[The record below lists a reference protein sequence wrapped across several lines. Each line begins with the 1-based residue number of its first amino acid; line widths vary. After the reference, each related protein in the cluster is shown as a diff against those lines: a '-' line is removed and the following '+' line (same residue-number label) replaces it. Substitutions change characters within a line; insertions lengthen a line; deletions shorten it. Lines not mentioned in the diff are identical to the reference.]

1 MSVKK
6 ILDMGEVKMVL
17 FGRWLVTQHS
27 YEELMSE
34 NSMWYRKQV
43 KHFELVVLPNYKK
56 NGTVDEHI
64 QVFNNSDIL
73 KNTLKDIKK
82 NN

>member
-1 MSVKK
+1 
-6 ILDMGEVKMVL
+6 MVL
-17 FGRWLVTQHS
+17 FGRWLVTQYS
-27 YEELMSE
+27 YEELMRE

-43 KHFELVVLPNYKK
+43 KHFELVVLPHYKK